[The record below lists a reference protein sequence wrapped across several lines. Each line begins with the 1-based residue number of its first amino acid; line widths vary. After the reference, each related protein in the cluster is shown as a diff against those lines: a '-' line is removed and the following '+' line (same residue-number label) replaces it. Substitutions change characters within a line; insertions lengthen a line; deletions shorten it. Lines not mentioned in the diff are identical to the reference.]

1 MSQSKRTT
9 KLRDAEF
16 ILKLIPQ
23 WISKS
28 SIPVTRCSKRKLDE
42 FFLVKFHLKLN
53 SISPLKVVFTCL
65 MVNMVKIRFLH
76 FNIQIQYSAGVHVN
90 REIRFLVFCFYFSF
104 ILVQIRIIQVFCVR
118 VGRVILNKIM
128 TLNRRSY
135 QYNEDDFSIYGLIS
149 DNFLKIST
157 QLILV
162 NQLKGP
168 AMHVDFFQPITHECP
183 QQISAQSIQQFGRL
197 YATYIYIY
205 ECLVLLYKLYRQSIE
220 HETQQLYSYYSAHY
234 TCNTNS
240 HFTLYL
246 DFQATGKPIS

>member
-1 MSQSKRTT
+1 MQNLSSNLSHNGYRNQAFQLHDAQNESQTS
-9 KLRDAEF
+9 
-16 ILKLIPQ
+16 
-23 WISKS
+23 
-28 SIPVTRCSKRKLDE
+28 

-53 SISPLKVVFTCL
+53 SISSLKVVFTCL

-205 ECLVLLYKLYRQSIE
+205 TNVLFYYINYIDSPLNMKHSNCTVITV
-220 HETQQLYSYYSAHY
+220 HTTHVTQI
-234 TCNTNS
+234 
-240 HFTLYL
+240 
-246 DFQATGKPIS
+246 PISLYTQIFKLLVNLFHKLS